1 MSEIHSILSLEK
13 MTRIGF
19 AGILGSLQASSKN
32 EILTSITPVELVKK
46 EYVCGELNVT
56 NLSTDIA
63 HKARESSSLPSVE
76 EWVANGGEIE
86 RPTDAPRPE
95 FTVGAFN
102 NRGAVQTRRNP

>member
-1 MSEIHSILSLEK
+1 M
-13 MTRIGF
+13 
-19 AGILGSLQASSKN
+19 
-32 EILTSITPVELVKK
+32 
-46 EYVCGELNVT
+46 

-63 HKARESSSLPSVE
+63 HKARGPASLPSVE
-76 EWVANGGEIE
+76 EWLKAGGEIE